1 MKKYKDFDV
10 WLRYNG
16 AKFPAVEY
24 PEVFGKNLELISLCA
39 KLDI

>member
-16 AKFPAVEY
+16 AKFPAVDY
-24 PEVFGKNLELISLCA
+24 AVAFGKNGELIGLCA
-39 KLDI
+39 K